1 VTARRVITGST
12 RVVGVIGDPVEHSRS
27 PAMHNAA
34 FAALDLDWVYV
45 AFPVARG
52 EGKAAVRAVLPM
64 GLAGL
69 NVTMPH
75 KAAAAE
81 ACDDLASAAA
91 DLGSVNTVVVRP
103 DRSLIG
109 HSTDGKGF
117 LRALGDEGVRVS
129 GRACIVL
136 GAGGAG
142 RAIAHAL
149 GGAGADVTVAAR
161 REDAARSAAAL
172 VPGGTAIGLDDVPVE
187 TFDVVVNATPLGMH
201 GEGPPF
207 DLGGLRPGQFVYD
220 TVYPVETPLL
230 VEARARGAGAA
241 GGLGMLVHQGALSFE
256 LWTGCAPPVDVMR
269 AAASVSP

>member
-1 VTARRVITGST
+1 
-12 RVVGVIGDPVEHSRS
+12 
-27 PAMHNAA
+27 
-34 FAALDLDWVYV
+34 
-45 AFPVARG
+45 
-52 EGKAAVRAVLPM
+52 
-64 GLAGL
+64 
-69 NVTMPH
+69 
-75 KAAAAE
+75 
-81 ACDDLASAAA
+81 
-91 DLGSVNTVVVRP
+91 
-103 DRSLIG
+103 
-109 HSTDGKGF
+109 
-117 LRALGDEGVRVS
+117 
-129 GRACIVL
+129 
-136 GAGGAG
+136 
-142 RAIAHAL
+142 
-149 GGAGADVTVAAR
+149 VTVAAR